1 MSEMGEAE
9 EGKLDGNIT
18 SQQQLMGESPVSY
31 DQPST
36 NNTKV
41 KAKGISTVVG
51 GFIVCLSLGSGKDH

>member
-9 EGKLDGNIT
+9 EGKLDQNIT
-18 SQQQLMGESPVSY
+18 SQQQLIAESVSY
-31 DQPST
+31 DQQST

-41 KAKGISTVVG
+41 RAKGISTVIG

>member
-18 SQQQLMGESPVSY
+18 SQQQLMGESVSY
-31 DQPST
+31 DQQST

-41 KAKGISTVVG
+41 KAKGISTVIG

>member
-1 MSEMGEAE
+1 MLEMGEAE

-18 SQQQLMGESPVSY
+18 SQQQLMGESVSY
-31 DQPST
+31 DQQST

-41 KAKGISTVVG
+41 KAKGISTVIG

>member
-1 MSEMGEAE
+1 MLEMGEAE

-18 SQQQLMGESPVSY
+18 SQHQLMGEPVSY
-31 DQPST
+31 DQQST